1 MTRGQQIHATASLD
15 YPARPGDTILVKE
28 RQF

>member
-1 MTRGQQIHATASLD
+1 MTRGQQRHATAQLD
-15 YPARPGDTILVKE
+15 YPARPGDTIIVKE